1 MHITRRTHYQAALQI
16 LRYLKGTIGL
26 GLTFKKTSKLD
37 LLIFINSN
45 YGGSLVDRRYTTGYC
60 TLLGG
65 NLVTWRSKK
74 QGVVSKSSNEA
85 EFHALSSDIDE
96 VLWIRSILKELK
108 IPLEG
113 LIKIL
118 CDNKSTI
125 YIARDPM
132 YHNGIKHVDIDR
144 FYIKEKVE
152 EKIIHTDYV
161 PFAVQCAD
169 TLTALPDKNFT
180 KLVSKL
186 GMRSLH
192 SYT

>member
-1 MHITRRTHYQAALQI
+1 MHITRRTHYQAALRI
-16 LRYLKGTIGL
+16 LRYLKGTICL
-26 GLTFKKTSKLD
+26 GLTFKKQVSW
-37 LLIFINSN
+37 ISFINSN
-45 YGGSLVDRRYTTGYC
+45 YGGSLVDRRYKTGYC

-74 QGVVSKSSNEA
+74 EGVVSKSNNEA

-96 VLWIRSILKELK
+96 VLWIRRILKELK

-113 LIKIL
+113 LIKIF

-125 YIARDPM
+125 YIACDPM
-132 YHNGIKHVDIDR
+132 YHNGIKHVDIDW

-152 EKIIHTDYV
+152 EKIICTDYV
-161 PFAVQCAD
+161 PFAEQCAD